1 MWYHY
6 LALLIGLY
14 LFGSSVYNAVVVGVS
29 GGYVI
34 SGINI
39 AIGLALI
46 GFGYYGI
53 TAPAPV
59 VAPAVAPL
67 LGGLRKLFRR

>member
-6 LALLIGLY
+6 LALIFGLY
-14 LFGSSVYNAVVVGVS
+14 LFGSSIDNAVVVGVK

-46 GFGYYGI
+46 GYGYYGI
-53 TAPAPV
+53 TAPVPAPV
-59 VAPAVAPL
+59 VAPL
-67 LGGLRKLFRR
+67 LGGLRKIFKR